1 MRSTFFVSAVLSTTL
16 ALAALVTG
24 VPAAHAQDDMRAK
37 GDRACN
43 GDAKRLCSKFFGQG
57 DMVILQCF
65 QDHKT
70 RLSGSCRKFLTEVG
84 QLH

>member
-1 MRSTFFVSAVLSTTL
+1 MRSRRYGLAVLAVSFL
-16 ALAALVTG
+16 AFSVVAATA
-24 VPAAHAQDDMRAK
+24 PAHAQDDMRAR
-37 GDRACN
+37 GDKACN

-65 QDHKT
+65 QEHRA
-70 RLSGSCRKFLTEVG
+70 RLSTPCRRFLTEVG

>member
-1 MRSTFFVSAVLSTTL
+1 MRTAFFASAAL
-16 ALAALVTG
+16 ALSIALG
-24 VPAAHAQDDMRAK
+24 GLAPAHAQDDMRAR

-57 DMVILQCF
+57 DMVMLQCF
-65 QDHKT
+65 QEQKK
-70 RLSGSCRKFLTEVG
+70 RLSTPCRKFLTEVG